1 MKLVHLQL
9 KKRWLMNNGRN
20 GGSNLFQRVEKIPR
34 KVKEDRYACT
44 TVIDPNLIY
53 LDGKGSRIMVLDGGQ
68 RRSLIDASA
77 AVSTKNLGYGNDE
90 IKKVMRDVLRKQRD
104 PFGYPHHDMENDYA
118 LDLAWVITELT
129 PLKAAEREVIFANSG
144 AEGIEAAIKL
154 CCNARAKSSGPS
166 RRRKD
171 FIACYGAF
179 HGRTLGALSLT
190 CSKPVQREN
199 YPTNAFQNY
208 HMIFPA
214 KHPFFVYDD
223 EGEIQYIDYS
233 PNEYLE
239 EVKRACRKG
248 KIDID
253 SVNAVVLELIQG
265 EGGINVASKEA
276 LQDLIKFFK
285 DNGIYVVI
293 DEVQTGLGRTGKMFA
308 FEHFN
313 IDPDVVVLSKSLAYG
328 FPFSAV
334 IYDHK
339 LGWTEKGQQ
348 SSTFAGSPFGS
359 ALVLEGLSQLVS
371 NNLSQRAYNLGDKV
385 LGPAL
390 RIIAQDY
397 AEVVHN
403 VRGIG
408 LMHGIEFWNPHT
420 RKPAPQF
427 RSQVILEAR
436 KRGVLFLDAG
446 ISGIRI
452 TPPLTIGCD
461 GENKRNNELGIII
474 DVLAESIRAVK
485 RKMKRIK

>member
-1 MKLVHLQL
+1 MS
-9 KKRWLMNNGRN
+9 NGM
-20 GGSNLFQRVEKIPR
+20 GMAVNLFERMGKIPR
-34 KVKEDRYACT
+34 NIREGCYACT
-44 TVIDPNLIY
+44 TIIDRNLVW
-53 LDGKGSRIMVLDGGQ
+53 LDGHGSRIIVLDHGQ

-77 AVSTKNLGYGNDE
+77 GVSTKNIGYGNDGIRRAIRE
-90 IKKVMRDVLRKQRD
+90 VLRSQKEV
-104 PFGYPHHDMENDYA
+104 FGYPHHDMENDAA
-118 LDLAWVITELT
+118 LKLAWLLVELT
-129 PLKAAEREVIFANSG
+129 PLKSEREVVFANSG

-154 CCNARAKSSGPS
+154 CCNARAKFSGPS

-190 CSKPVQREN
+190 CSKPIHREN
-199 YPTNAFQNY
+199 YPVNAFPNY
-208 HMIFPA
+208 HIIFPA

-223 EGEIQYIDYS
+223 EGDVQYIDYA
-233 PNEYLE
+233 PNEYIE

-276 LQDLIKFFK
+276 LQDLMKFFK
-285 DNGIYVVI
+285 DNGVYVVV
-293 DEVQTGLGRTGKMFA
+293 DEIQTGLGRTGKMFA

-313 IDPDVVVLSKSLAYG
+313 IDPDVVVVSKSLAYG

-334 IYDHK
+334 IYDHQ

-348 SSTFAGSPFGS
+348 SSTFAGSFLGS
-359 ALVLEGLSQLVS
+359 TLALEVLSQLLS
-371 NNLSQRAYNLGDKV
+371 ANLPQRAYNLGDKV

-390 RIIAQDY
+390 RVIAQDY
-397 AEVVHN
+397 SDVVHN

-408 LMHGIEFWNPHT
+408 LMHGIEFWNPNT
-420 RKPAPQF
+420 RKPATQF
-427 RSQVILEAR
+427 RNEVVLEAR

-446 ISGIRI
+446 ISAIRI
-452 TPPLTIGCD
+452 TPPLTISSD
-461 GENKRNNELGIII
+461 GENKRHNELGIII
-474 DVLAESIRAVK
+474 DVLTESIRTVR
-485 RKMKRIK
+485 RKTKRIQ